1 MFAILFIHL
10 IIYKTQKLYWFDSS
24 YLQQMHNLTF
34 QTGKKQKAQQ
44 TGRNTRSL
52 HATTLKN
59 R

>member
-34 QTGKKQKAQQ
+34 QTGKKQKHNKQEETQ
-44 TGRNTRSL
+44 DLSTQP
-52 HATTLKN
+52 H
-59 R
+59 